1 MVSSNIVS
9 KEGREFFEAF
19 ASLTKRVRALAS
31 ARYAELGLGST
42 QAKFLRHIESGISQA
57 DLARATDTA
66 PALLGRAIEPLIERG
81 WIRRTRSETDRRQY
95 DLELTASGKRMR
107 ERVEAVRNAMSE
119 ELDRALDDRD
129 RADFERIAKKLLA
142 HLDG

>member
-1 MVSSNIVS
+1 MS

-19 ASLTKRVRALAS
+19 VSVNKRVRALAS
-31 ARYAELGLGST
+31 TRYAELGLGST
-42 QAKFLRHIESGISQA
+42 QAKFLRHIERGISQA

-81 WIRRTRSETDRRQY
+81 WIRRTRSKVDRRQY

-107 ERVEAVRNAMSE
+107 ERVEAVRDAFSD
-119 ELDRALDDRD
+119 ELAGALDDRD
-129 RADFERIAKKLLA
+129 RADFARISKKLLA